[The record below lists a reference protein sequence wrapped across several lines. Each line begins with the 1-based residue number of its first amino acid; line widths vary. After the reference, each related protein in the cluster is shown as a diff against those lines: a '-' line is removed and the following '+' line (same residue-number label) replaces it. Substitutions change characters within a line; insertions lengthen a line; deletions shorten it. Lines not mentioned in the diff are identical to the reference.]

1 MKLIIASDIHGSA
14 TSLRTIL
21 SKASKTDKVILL
33 GDIYNHG
40 PRNPLPEG
48 WAPME
53 VASLLNDFYNAH
65 GNKLTV
71 IHGNCD
77 SEVDQ
82 MISKFKFKKKYTL
95 HLDRKL
101 FFSHGH
107 KFNIDNPPA
116 DIKSGA
122 TVFYGHFHI
131 PVIEEKSGV
140 FFVNPGSCA
149 LPFQGNPKSYA
160 TYENGKITILDLND
174 NVIMEKQL

>member
-14 TSLRTIL
+14 TSLQAIL
-21 SKASKTDKVILL
+21 SKASENDKVILL

-53 VASLLNDFYNAH
+53 VASILNDFYSVKE
-65 GNKLTV
+65 NKLTV

-82 MISKFKFKKKYTL
+82 MISKFSFKNKHTL
-95 HLDRKL
+95 HLDREL

-107 KFNIDNPPA
+107 KFNIDNPPK
-116 DIKSGA
+116 DSESGSV
-122 TVFYGHFHI
+122 VFYGHFHI
-131 PVIEEKSGV
+131 PFIKEKNEI

-160 TYENGKITILDLND
+160 TYENGKITILDLHD